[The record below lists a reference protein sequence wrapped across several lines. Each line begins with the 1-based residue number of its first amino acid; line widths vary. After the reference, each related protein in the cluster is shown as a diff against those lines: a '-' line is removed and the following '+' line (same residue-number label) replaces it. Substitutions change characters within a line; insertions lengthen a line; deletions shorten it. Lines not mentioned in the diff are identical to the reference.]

1 MEKNVGGGYVVE
13 TIFLLLV
20 HGSFTEIEITSLA
33 MNLDAKRTRR
43 VFLLFTAADNGGK
56 YNLGTLIYFIQPSI
70 SLGKSVKCQTE
81 NQSREE
87 ERIHMTFAYD

>member
-43 VFLLFTAADNGGK
+43 VFLLFTAAAADNGGK
-56 YNLGTLIYFIQPSI
+56 
-70 SLGKSVKCQTE
+70 
-81 NQSREE
+81 
-87 ERIHMTFAYD
+87 

>member
-43 VFLLFTAADNGGK
+43 VYFLLFNAAAADNGGK
-56 YNLGTLIYFIQPSI
+56 
-70 SLGKSVKCQTE
+70 
-81 NQSREE
+81 
-87 ERIHMTFAYD
+87 